1 LKEFNEFVK
10 KIEEE
15 AEKPRSR
22 LEFGEKNIVIYDKAT
37 DLEYE
42 IEKIESDHD
51 TIYLYFERIW

>member
-1 LKEFNEFVK
+1 MEIDAL
-10 KIEEE
+10 EEQI
-15 AEKPRSR
+15 RNR
-22 LEFGEKNIVIYDKAT
+22 DQFGEKNIVIYDKAT